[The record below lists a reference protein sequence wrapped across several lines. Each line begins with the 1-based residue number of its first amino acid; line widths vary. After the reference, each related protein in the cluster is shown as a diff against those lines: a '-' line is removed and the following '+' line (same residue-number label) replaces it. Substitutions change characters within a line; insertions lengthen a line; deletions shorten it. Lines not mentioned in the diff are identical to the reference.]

1 VTTAT
6 GKVKGR
12 SIQLTKPL
20 PRQYNGQIVTVVIN
34 EKNSNKKRE
43 IPTFDLGAIPGKISR
58 DEIYSL

>member
-6 GKVKGR
+6 GRVKGR

-20 PRQYNGQIVTVVIN
+20 PRHYNGQFVTVVIN
-34 EKNSNKKRE
+34 EKNSPKKRAL
-43 IPTFDLGAIPGKISR
+43 PTFDLGAIPDKISR